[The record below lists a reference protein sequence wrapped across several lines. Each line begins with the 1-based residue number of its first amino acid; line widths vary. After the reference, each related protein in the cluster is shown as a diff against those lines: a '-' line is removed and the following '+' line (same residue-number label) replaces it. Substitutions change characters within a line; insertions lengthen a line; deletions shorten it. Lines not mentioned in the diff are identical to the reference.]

1 MTTVPQQPKSLTQRV
16 REMLAP
22 LHDAI
27 ENTALAQRMA
37 KGQVGREEF
46 VRLLQQLHALH
57 ETLEARL
64 AVTPVV
70 ADYLLPSAQRTSELA
85 ADLAYWQV
93 GPGEPL
99 PCTQRLTS
107 VFRRMADE
115 RPTAL
120 LGSLYIFEGS
130 RMGAKFL
137 RRSVARALATHD
149 EPDRGLNYFV
159 VGADEQ
165 PHNWGQFKRQ
175 LDAATWTTA
184 EERDLLAGARF
195 TMRRLLAIY
204 RELGA
209 EPA

>member
-1 MTTVPQQPKSLTQRV
+1 MTTDPQQPETLTQRV

-46 VRLLQQLHALH
+46 VRLLQQLRALH
-57 ETLEARL
+57 ESLETTIGQTP
-64 AVTPVV
+64 AV
-70 ADYLLPSAQRTSELA
+70 ANFLSPSAERTTALA
-85 ADLAYWQV
+85 ADLAYWQT

-99 PCTQRLTS
+99 PGARKLGS
-107 VFRRMADE
+107 AFRRMASK

-137 RRSVARALATHD
+137 RRSIANALGTTDAPGH
-149 EPDRGLNYFV
+149 GLDYFV
-159 VGADEQ
+159 AGADEQ
-165 PHNWGQFKRQ
+165 PRNWGQFKRS
-175 LDAATWTTA
+175 LDATFWTA
-184 EERDLLAGARF
+184 ADERNLLAGARF

-204 RELGA
+204 REVGEELA
-209 EPA
+209 